1 MINSDFLFNRILQNV
16 GLDTLH
22 NSLIKDKTDFV
33 ILVKPTE
40 SNHTELYGFANEEL
54 HEGLPTSLP
63 EIQTSEENITDIIN
77 ELRVISK
84 DLLETIET
92 PFINTT
98 DIVTTGA
105 AVEAVSTTVPSN
117 VTETPDTI
125 TIEMTTYAITS
136 TTEDT
141 KEHVTSLFS
150 SNSSTEST
158 PTTQTEL
165 EQINQIYTTE
175 PMQTSSSDNIT
186 ESATISQNDYETTF
200 VPDYDVEG
208 SVVVG
213 EIIGVESIDEIS
225 GDGKLFKEP
234 TVDILPRK
242 DFFFVKQP
250 VNTDVSKNFDM
261 KIFYKV
267 LALAHTSQIMSISTF
282 LDQDQLKN

>member
-125 TIEMTTYAITS
+125 TIEMTTNAITS
-136 TTEDT
+136 TKEDT
-141 KEHVTSLFS
+141 REHVTSLFS

-175 PMQTSSSDNIT
+175 PMQTSSSENIT

>member
-40 SNHTELYGFANEEL
+40 SNHTELYGFTNEEL

-63 EIQTSEENITDIIN
+63 EIQTNEENITDIIN

-98 DIVTTGA
+98 DYVTTDA

-125 TIEMTTYAITS
+125 TIEMTTNAITS
-136 TTEDT
+136 KIEDT
-141 KEHVTSLFS
+141 KEHVTQTSLFS
-150 SNSSTEST
+150 SNSTTEST

-175 PMQTSSSDNIT
+175 PMQTSSSENIT
-186 ESATISQNDYETTF
+186 ESATITQNNYETTF

-225 GDGKLFKEP
+225 GDGKPFNEP
-234 TVDILPRK
+234 TIDILPRK
-242 DFFFVKQP
+242 DFLFMNRFNP
-250 VNTDVSKNFDM
+250 G
-261 KIFYKV
+261 IFRIFE
-267 LALAHTSQIMSISTF
+267 LSI
-282 LDQDQLKN
+282 

>member
-54 HEGLPTSLP
+54 HEELPTSLP
-63 EIQTSEENITDIIN
+63 AIQTSEENITDIIN

-98 DIVTTGA
+98 EYVTTDGA
-105 AVEAVSTTVPSN
+105 AEAVNPSTTVPSN
-117 VTETPDTI
+117 ATDTPDT
-125 TIEMTTYAITS
+125 TFEWTTDAITS

-141 KEHVTSLFS
+141 KEHVTQASLIS
-150 SNSSTEST
+150 SNSTTESI
-158 PTTQTEL
+158 PTTQRAGTDL
-165 EQINQIYTTE
+165 ENINQIYTTE
-175 PMQTSSSDNIT
+175 LMQTISSENSTGNAA
-186 ESATISQNDYETTF
+186 ESTTSQNNFETTF

-213 EIIGVESIDEIS
+213 EIIESIDETS
-225 GDGKLFKEP
+225 GGGNLFEEP
-234 TVDILPRK
+234 TIDVLPRL
-242 DFFFVKQP
+242 DFL
-250 VNTDVSKNFDM
+250 N
-261 KIFYKV
+261 
-267 LALAHTSQIMSISTF
+267 
-282 LDQDQLKN
+282 LKPSVITYVFKHF

>member
-40 SNHTELYGFANEEL
+40 SNHTELYGFTNEEL

-63 EIQTSEENITDIIN
+63 EIQTSEENITDIIK

-98 DIVTTGA
+98 EYATTGGTVDA
-105 AVEAVSTTVPSN
+105 ANPSSTMPSN
-117 VTETPDTI
+117 VTDAPDTI
-125 TIEMTTYAITS
+125 TFEMTTNAITS
-136 TTEDT
+136 TTQNT
-141 KEHVTSLFS
+141 NEHVTQTSLFS
-150 SNSSTEST
+150 SNSTTSST
-158 PTTQTEL
+158 PTTQRADTEM
-165 EQINQIYTTE
+165 EPINQIYTIE
-175 PMQTSSSDNIT
+175 PMQTISSENIT
-186 ESATISQNDYETTF
+186 QSATTTRNNDETTF

-225 GDGKLFKEP
+225 GDGNLLRKP
-234 TVDILPRK
+234 TIDILSRI
-242 DFFFVKQP
+242 DFLKL
-250 VNTDVSKNFDM
+250 
-261 KIFYKV
+261 ILYK
-267 LALAHTSQIMSISTF
+267 TIG
-282 LDQDQLKN
+282 KY